1 MFPTSVAHQAA
12 NGRRARMLIRWL
24 TQQFQVDSIR
34 TLCTCNK
41 TTKQITL
48 GTQFT
53 VGLILDFTK
62 CEHLRGIVRAQYA
75 VSTFSKKLRF
85 GLLRFKFVK
94 PGIRTQLLG
103 SLHSD
108 T

>member
-53 VGLILDFTK
+53 VGLILDFG
-62 CEHLRGIVRAQYA
+62 CLVVGGARNVNIFVELYGR
-75 VSTFSKKLRF
+75 ST
-85 GLLRFKFVK
+85 
-94 PGIRTQLLG
+94 Q
-103 SLHSD
+103 
-108 T
+108 

>member
-1 MFPTSVAHQAA
+1 MEQ
-12 NGRRARMLIRWL
+12 N
-24 TQQFQVDSIR
+24 
-34 TLCTCNK
+34 NK
-41 TTKQITL
+41 TNNIGNPVHSGFDFGFWVL
-48 GTQFT
+48 G
-53 VGLILDFTK
+53 GWWGTK